1 MTDQDAY
8 AGEPRA
14 GVRKRRLAVHGD
26 AWTIAAFVRMLGAL
40 VASVV
45 LPSLLFYQSE
55 DYQYQALANVAI
67 GAALATMLGADI
79 LARMSRFSEL
89 ASANLIVP
97 VFAATWG
104 VLLLVLFLLRFEY
117 ARLLFVSS
125 FVVCVVW
132 YYATHAASI
141 RRTRPRIGYAA
152 TLASRGLGQLLRERI
167 EWVPIER
174 PDALIAGLDGLVLDF
189 RAALDDS
196 WQRAAAEAAIGGVS
210 VYHIKQIEEMLTGQ
224 VAIEHLSENQFGSMI
239 PGAAFVEV
247 KLLFDRL
254 TSVVALVILALPM
267 LVVALAIRFA
277 DPGPALF
284 RQVRMGYRGRPFTV
298 WKFRTMRRTT
308 TADASLHAA
317 MTQADDDRVF
327 ALGRFLRRTRIDEL
341 PQIVNILAGQMSW
354 IGPRPE
360 ALVLSRWYE
369 QQIPFYRYRHIV
381 RPGISGWAQTKQGHV
396 HTDEDVAAKLRY
408 DFYYI
413 KYLSLSLDM
422 LVAFKTVKT
431 MLTGFGAR

>member
-1 MTDQDAY
+1 MA
-8 AGEPRA
+8 
-14 GVRKRRLAVHGD
+14 
-26 AWTIAAFVRMLGAL
+26 GAL
-40 VASVV
+40 IASVA
-45 LPSLLFYQSE
+45 LPALLFYQSDE
-55 DYQYQALANVAI
+55 YHYQALANVAI
-67 GAALATMLGADI
+67 GAALAIVLGADI

-104 VLLLVLFLLRFEY
+104 VLLLVLFLFRFEY
-117 ARLLFVSS
+117 ARVLFVSS
-125 FVVCVVW
+125 FVICVIW

-152 TLASRGLGQLLRERI
+152 PLASRGLDQLLRDRI
-167 EWVPIER
+167 EWMPIDQ
-174 PDALIAGLDGLVLDF
+174 PGALITGLDGLVLDF

-196 WQRAAAEAAIGGVS
+196 WQRAAAEAAIAGVS
-210 VYHIKQIEEMLTGQ
+210 VYHVKQIEEMLTGQ
-224 VAIEHLSENQFGSMI
+224 VAIEHLSENQFGSLI
-239 PGAAFVEV
+239 PGAAFVEI

-254 TSVVALVILALPM
+254 TSAVALVVLALPM
-267 LVVALAIRFA
+267 LLVALAIRIA

-284 RQVRMGYRGRPFTV
+284 RQVRIGYRGHPFTV
-298 WKFRTMRRTT
+298 WKFRTMRR
-308 TADASLHAA
+308 ASSDDTSRLAA
-317 MTQADDDRVF
+317 MTQDHDDRVF

-341 PQIVNILAGQMSW
+341 PQIVNILLGQMSW